1 MDKPYISIS
10 SSDSK
15 ILKDYRENMC
25 KRCSFLFFRISFTSK
40 IGEMFFLELILNK
53 IDLFELNYDEKY
65 DIWNFL
71 LKI

>member
-1 MDKPYISIS
+1 
-10 SSDSK
+10 
-15 ILKDYRENMC
+15 
-25 KRCSFLFFRISFTSK
+25 
-40 IGEMFFLELILNK
+40 MFFLELILNK

>member
-1 MDKPYISIS
+1 
-10 SSDSK
+10 
-15 ILKDYRENMC
+15 MC
-25 KRCSFLFFRISFTSK
+25 KRCSFLFFRISYTSK
-40 IGEMFFLELILNK
+40 IGKMFFLELILNK